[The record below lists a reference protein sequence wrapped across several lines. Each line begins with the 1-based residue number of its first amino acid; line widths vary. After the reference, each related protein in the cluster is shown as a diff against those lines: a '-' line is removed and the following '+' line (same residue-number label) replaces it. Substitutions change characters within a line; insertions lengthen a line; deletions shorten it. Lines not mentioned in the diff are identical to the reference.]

1 MLFSKKIIGSLNRP
15 KTSAA
20 EAEGRLLKSF
30 GIGRLCSASV
40 IVCNF
45 VSLPRKLHHPN
56 FHYIQKTNY
65 VQWLL
70 NYLVDL
76 LLLGWTTPEEPNS
89 PSKLFIKQINDISHC
104 QIAMVVAQFL
114 TNFVLYFQSLFSE
127 NQPWWPW
134 PMTGGHIQCN

>member
-1 MLFSKKIIGSLNRP
+1 MLLHICYFAIFFKFPKIYVQTFNKMKSDKIKEFAANVHFLFTFFIQKRRENSNRI
-15 KTSAA
+15 KLWIWWFV
-20 EAEGRLLKSF
+20 RNLLK
-30 GIGRLCSASV
+30 L
-40 IVCNF
+40 
-45 VSLPRKLHHPN
+45 VSLYPN
-56 FHYIQKTNY
+56 FHYIKITNY

-114 TNFVLYFQSLFSE
+114 TNFVLYF
-127 NQPWWPW
+127 
-134 PMTGGHIQCN
+134 